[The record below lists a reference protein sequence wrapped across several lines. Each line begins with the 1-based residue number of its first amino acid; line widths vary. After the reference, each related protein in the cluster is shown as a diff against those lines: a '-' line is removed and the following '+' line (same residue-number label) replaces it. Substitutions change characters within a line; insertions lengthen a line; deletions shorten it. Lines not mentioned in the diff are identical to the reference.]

1 MTAPLF
7 DRHLAIVH
15 SYSELIA
22 ALRARVVELG
32 TTGETVDEV
41 SGLPARYTAK
51 LLALPV
57 PVKALGP
64 VSMGPLLGTLGLKL
78 IVAEDAE
85 ALEKIRHRL
94 VPRKGTNVFKPTSD
108 QRRKRSPFAG
118 DSEWGKLMRNR
129 RTLLSSPK
137 TRRRQA
143 RHAILT
149 RWRRAKRLSSPT
161 RPRRVPAQHASAG
174 CRQST

>member
-1 MTAPLF
+1 MTAPQF

-15 SYSELIA
+15 SYAELIA

-64 VSMGPLLGTLGLKL
+64 VSLAPLLGALGLKL
-78 IVAEDAE
+78 IVAEDTE

-94 VPRKGTNVFKPTSD
+94 EPRKTNNPTNAFLPTAD
-108 QRRKRSPFAG
+108 HPRKRASPFAG
-118 DSEWGKLMRNR
+118 DSEWGRLMR
-129 RTLLSSPK
+129 
-137 TRRRQA
+137 
-143 RHAILT
+143 
-149 RWRRAKRLSSPT
+149 
-161 RPRRVPAQHASAG
+161 G
-174 CRQST
+174 

>member
-1 MTAPLF
+1 MTAPQF

-15 SYSELIA
+15 SYAELIA

-32 TTGETVDEV
+32 TTGEVVDEV

-64 VSMGPLLGTLGLKL
+64 ISLAPLLGALGLKL
-78 IVAEDAE
+78 IVAEDTE

-94 VPRKGTNVFKPTSD
+94 EPRKSTNHTNAFLPTPD
-108 QRRKRSPFAG
+108 HRRKRSPFAG

-143 RHAILT
+143 RHAVRS
-149 RWRRAKRLSSPT
+149 RWRRVRARRDGRSPVT
-161 RPRRVPAQHASAG
+161 
-174 CRQST
+174 